1 MRRYQPLLLIA
12 FFFLVTLITGITYL
26 SGYAGRTNPDNVKYI
41 NVAIRNILEFINY
54 NYGQEYIKET
64 R

>member
-41 NVAIRNILEFINY
+41 NVYTTLPIEQIALLA
-54 NYGQEYIKET
+54 QE
-64 R
+64 